1 LPTVDSWAATS
12 TRTSQTTALRVCQER
27 DITFS
32 QEGASYLVEH
42 HYAETG
48 RLLRG
53 CHPRDL
59 MELVED
65 IARYR
70 GRVPALDPDLI
81 DLACESYFV
90 DL

>member
-1 LPTVDSWAATS
+1 MRIYAHPPADGDQDAAADHG
-12 TRTSQTTALRVCQER
+12 ALACHAHFAA
-27 DITFS
+27 DGD
-32 QEGASYLVEH
+32 GATNGADEQ
-42 HYAETG
+42 A
-48 RLLRG
+48 RFQ
-53 CHPRDL
+53 
-59 MELVED
+59 VED

>member
-1 LPTVDSWAATS
+1 VS
-12 TRTSQTTALRVCQER
+12 
-27 DITFS
+27 
-32 QEGASYLVEH
+32 
-42 HYAETG
+42 
-48 RLLRG
+48 LRG
-53 CHPRDL
+53 DFRMLCQSGGRPRQLAADGDGATNGADAQARFQ
-59 MELVED
+59 VED